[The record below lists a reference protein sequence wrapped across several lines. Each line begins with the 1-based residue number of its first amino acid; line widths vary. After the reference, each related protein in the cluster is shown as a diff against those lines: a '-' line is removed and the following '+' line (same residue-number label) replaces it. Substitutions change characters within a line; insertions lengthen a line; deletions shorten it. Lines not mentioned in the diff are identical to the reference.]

1 MAQQHFVNKI
11 EELVQESLEGLIDSN
26 PNLIRL
32 DGYPHTKV
40 VYDRNHDAS
49 KVAVISGGG
58 SGHEPAMAGYV
69 GAGMLAAAVAGDVFA
84 SPSEDAVLAAIRA
97 VGGPAGVVL
106 IVMNYTGDRLNF
118 GAAAER
124 AKVEGIPVDMVI
136 VADDVAPIEGG
147 TVKNRRGIAGTV
159 LVHKVAGAAAAEGRP
174 MAEVA
179 SAARGAAAALASMG
193 CSLSTCNVPGAP
205 PSDRLAAGEM
215 EMGLGIHGEPGA
227 YKTALAPLDQIVG
240 RLVGHLADAGAL
252 DAASPRAVLLV
263 NNLGGSTPLEV
274 GAAASSAVRV
284 LRGERGVAL
293 ERVLVGT
300 FMTSLAM
307 HGLSLTVLVL
317 GDDGEEVLRRLDAP
331 TAAPAWPRTGAF
343 RGAGRVAP
351 LPVGTT
357 DAEAET
363 APGAAAAPLA
373 AGPAADGL
381 AAVAAAL
388 KAARPELD
396 ALDGK
401 VGDGDCGSTL
411 ARGAEAALRA
421 LRDGGLRL
429 DGGLGAAGLALGR
442 VLGGAMGGTSGAIY
456 KLVFTA
462 AGAELGR
469 REGGGKAL
477 GPADFGAALEAGAA
491 AASKYGGAEE
501 GDRTMLCALWPAARA
516 LQAGAASPA
525 EAVAEAAA
533 AARRAADATAAVEH
547 AGAGRSAYVRGE
559 LLKGVA
565 DPGAVGVARWLEALV
580 PVLGGK

>member
-174 MAEVA
+174 I
-179 SAARGAAAALASMG
+179 
-193 CSLSTCNVPGAP
+193 LSTCNVPGAP

-284 LRGERGVAL
+284 L
-293 ERVLVGT
+293 
-300 FMTSLAM
+300 
-307 HGLSLTVLVL
+307 
-317 GDDGEEVLRRLDAP
+317 
-331 TAAPAWPRTGAF
+331 
-343 RGAGRVAP
+343 
-351 LPVGTT
+351 
-357 DAEAET
+357 
-363 APGAAAAPLA
+363 
-373 AGPAADGL
+373 
-381 AAVAAAL
+381 
-388 KAARPELD
+388 
-396 ALDGK
+396 
-401 VGDGDCGSTL
+401 
-411 ARGAEAALRA
+411 
-421 LRDGGLRL
+421 
-429 DGGLGAAGLALGR
+429 
-442 VLGGAMGGTSGAIY
+442 
-456 KLVFTA
+456 
-462 AGAELGR
+462 
-469 REGGGKAL
+469 
-477 GPADFGAALEAGAA
+477 
-491 AASKYGGAEE
+491 
-501 GDRTMLCALWPAARA
+501 
-516 LQAGAASPA
+516 
-525 EAVAEAAA
+525 
-533 AARRAADATAAVEH
+533 
-547 AGAGRSAYVRGE
+547 
-559 LLKGVA
+559 
-565 DPGAVGVARWLEALV
+565 
-580 PVLGGK
+580 